1 MVRLAHYMGIVHPG
15 GAFEVST
22 TSIQGL
28 LLYWNTTIYS
38 LFIGPGDEA
47 MVKKTEQ
54 ELENVGN
61 KDGEQPDHYVHKLVN
76 DNLPYF

>member
-15 GAFEVST
+15 GAST

-47 MVKKTEQ
+47 MVKKT
-54 ELENVGN
+54 
-61 KDGEQPDHYVHKLVN
+61 
-76 DNLPYF
+76 